1 MKRITPIV
9 LLILLAFTFFTI
21 VPLAKERESQK
32 LQNPSHIQK
41 TEPGPGPE
49 TFPKV
54 VLPQAQPVRPTQED
68 FKREVLD
75 RKGWT
80 PDGVDNIKGQ
90 PVPAGNLEVAEKEAV
105 PTLCTIGN
113 AKTGGYYT
121 PGGNPYLY
129 CWGDI
134 VTATLMNPEDS
145 ATAVAMCPQPIY
157 PFLAKQVTM
166 AIYTNDTATVVF
178 QPEIREAL
186 FDASGC
192 AYPGNVLLT
201 GPVYSRLLLPGI
213 DQTYLSLVDSVCL
226 YKPWFAVMH
235 FLNSDD
241 FQDTTYCTPINTSA
255 LFSWVFDNSG
265 RTCQSYWNPF
275 GPGGSW
281 YDVVLYAIESG
292 AIRIRT
298 RGYSKPENTCLPPAD
313 TWYFKDSLASAPC
326 GVPDFDQ
333 YQMPGPAYCGPTAGA
348 NSVWWFSA
356 RGDFQPSWG
365 GLDSAHVQNLINQI
379 AVAAGT
385 NPNNGTECDSLG
397 SAILAVIK
405 SNGGWWF
412 TETTVYKPDFWYL
425 QKELKASED
434 VILLLGFW
442 QLDGSTWTRFG
453 GHFVTLA
460 GVDIYNYKFA
470 FSDPALDNAENG
482 MPGTVC
488 HDSLIP
494 YPHPGQPLVH
504 DNTSNA
510 SHDYYNAAWP
520 STSPGGYVYLPDYT
534 VTWAN
539 FQNQNFRTV
548 HKSYKATYNPAL
560 PVTVEIEQAIA
571 ISPGAK
577 GMQGEVQSSKAY
589 EINNN
594 SGGLD
599 AFGVTFGSNIVSGL
613 YKGSIIAGTS
623 QSDLNNDYGSYSPAR
638 TFNPS
643 SPPALDS
650 FTVTGAAGDYKIYQL
665 TNRFEQKF
673 IPGLDITEYAFG
685 FWVPVGGVGDCEYV
699 VEDAFIFDNTNAL
712 EVSGLQTAILLDYDI
727 GVNNACKVDFD
738 QVHRSMWMWDQSGTD
753 TIFGVTKIPAVIGDR
768 AVTGWGISNPARI
781 YNGQYLDSLKYW
793 MGNLGWG
800 SDNPTVFEDKSILLA
815 DSSFNLAT
823 STMRIEKWLKWGY
836 RTPIGANGD
845 LAWRQFL
852 YNVLHQQGYYRGDVN
867 KDRKLDLAD
876 IVYLV
881 AYVFKRGPMP
891 KEFTDQGDVNNN
903 GRVNVADVVY
913 LVAYTFKGGPAP
925 IDKNRFLVNSPFVD
939 TPHKS
944 LAVRNPGLFGDPY
957 WWNLGR

>member
-1 MKRITPIV
+1 MKRITPII
-9 LLILLAFTFFTI
+9 LLILLAFTVFTL
-21 VPLAKERESQK
+21 VSLAKERENQNLQK
-32 LQNPSHIQK
+32 PTHIQK

-49 TFPKV
+49 DFPKV
-54 VLPQAQPVRPTQED
+54 NLPKPKPVLGTPED
-68 FKREVLD
+68 FQKLLD
-75 RKGWT
+75 RKRIT
-80 PDGVDNIKGQ
+80 PEMLERLKTEKNELLETEAEERA
-90 PVPAGNLEVAEKEAV
+90 PA
-105 PTLCTIGN
+105 LCTIAN
-113 AKTGGYYT
+113 QVAPCCYVHV
-121 PGGNPYLY
+121 NPNPFLI
-129 CWGDI
+129 CWGQI
-134 VTATLMNPEDS
+134 AIATFLNPEDS
-145 ATAVAMCPQPIY
+145 AWTLARCAYPIY
-157 PFLAKQVTM
+157 PFMAKQVM
-166 AIYTNDTATVVF
+166 FAFSVSDTCTLLL
-178 QPEIREAL
+178 QPEIRKVAYIN
-186 FDASGC
+186 GC
-192 AYPGNVLLT
+192 PVPGDSLLT
-201 GPVYSRLLLPGI
+201 GPVYQVHLIGGTN
-213 DQTYLSLVDSVCL
+213 QTYMGLGDSICL
-226 YKPWFAVMH
+226 NEPWFAVIDV
-235 FLNSDD
+235 LNTDD
-241 FQDTTYCTPINTSA
+241 FLDTTYCKTAPYNLYISEIA
-255 LFSWVFDNSG
+255 DNSG
-265 RTCQSYWNPF
+265 RVCQSYWSTSLI
-275 GPGGSW
+275 PGTW
-281 YDVVLYAIESG
+281 FDVVSNNISFG
-292 AIRIRT
+292 AVRVRT
-298 RGYSKPENTCLPPAD
+298 RGNSKSDNTCPIPPNP
-313 TWYFKDSLASAPC
+313 WYFKDGFKNAPC

-333 YQMPGPAYCGPTAGA
+333 YQMPGLAYCGPTAGA
-348 NSVWWFSA
+348 NSAWWFSA

-379 AVAAGT
+379 TVAAGT
-385 NPNNGTECDSLG
+385 NPNNGTECDSLEK
-397 SAILAVIK
+397 AILTVVK

-442 QLDGSTWTRFG
+442 QFDGSTWKRFG

-460 GVDIYNYKFA
+460 GVDIYNYRFA

-510 SHDYYNAAWP
+510 SHDYYNVAWP
-520 STSPGGYVYLPDYT
+520 STSPGGYLYLPDYT

-539 FQNQNFRTV
+539 FQDQNFRTV
-548 HKSYKATYNPAL
+548 HLSYKATYNPVL
-560 PVTVEIEQAIA
+560 PVTVEIEQAIV
-571 ISPGAK
+571 ISPGTK

-599 AFGVTFGSNIVSGL
+599 AFGVTFGTNTVSGL

-738 QVHRSMWMWDQSGTD
+738 QVHRSMWMWDQSGPD

-781 YNGQYLDSLKYW
+781 YDGQYLDSLKYW
-793 MGNLGWG
+793 MENLGWG
-800 SDNPTVFEDKSILLA
+800 SDYPTSFEDKSILLA
-815 DSSFNLAT
+815 DSSFSLAAGA
-823 STMRIEKWLKWGY
+823 MRMEKWLKWGY
-836 RTPIGANGD
+836 RTPIGTSGD
-845 LAWRQFL
+845 AAWRHFL
-852 YNVLHQQGYYRGDVN
+852 YHVLHQQGYYRGDVN
-867 KDRKLDLAD
+867 MDRKLNIAD

-881 AYVFKRGPMP
+881 AYVFKSGSMP
-891 KEFTDQGDVNNN
+891 TEFADQGDVNND
-903 GRVNVADVVY
+903 GSVNVADVVY
-913 LVAYTFKGGPAP
+913 LVAYTFKKGPAP

-939 TPHKS
+939 SIHKT
-944 LAVRNPGLFGDPY
+944 LAVRSPGLFGEPN